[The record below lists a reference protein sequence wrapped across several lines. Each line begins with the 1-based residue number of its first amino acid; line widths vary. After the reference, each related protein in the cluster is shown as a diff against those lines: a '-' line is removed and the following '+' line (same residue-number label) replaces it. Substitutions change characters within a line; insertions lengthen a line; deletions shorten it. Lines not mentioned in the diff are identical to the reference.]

1 MFLWSERLFGG
12 FLGWFEGWLDETIFY
27 LFLQLFEPDLFAFEF
42 HPQVQV
48 IDFNVLGQFPDFIPC
63 DFQLELEFLEF
74 SIFLINEFLKPTPF
88 VIDSQVIIFHFILKN
103 LVPLH
108 EFFLNLSIMSQ
119 LALQVVHLI
128 ITLGQLKL
136 VLTGHLNHTFF

>member
-1 MFLWSERLFGG
+1 MFLWSEGLFGE
-12 FLGWFEGWLDETIFY
+12 FFGWFEGWLDKTIFY

-48 IDFNVLGQFPDFIPC
+48 IDLNVLGQFPDFIAG
-63 DFQLELEFLEF
+63 DFQLELELLEF
-74 SIFLINEFLKPTPF
+74 SILVINEFLEPAPF
-88 VIDSQVIIFHFILKN
+88 VIHSQVIIFDFILKN

-128 ITLGQLKL
+128 VTLS
-136 VLTGHLNHTFF
+136 